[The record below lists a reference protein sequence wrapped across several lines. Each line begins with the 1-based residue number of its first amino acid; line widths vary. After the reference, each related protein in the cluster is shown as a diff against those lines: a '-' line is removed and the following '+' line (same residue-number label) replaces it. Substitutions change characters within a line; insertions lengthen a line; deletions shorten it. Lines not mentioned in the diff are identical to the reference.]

1 MSLDLTSASRQIQN
15 MAQNISA
22 RESDRIKRI
31 EAAISAAKNFD
42 LKSYESVRRN
52 LAELGQTTT
61 LIEESPSTAFSSPNL
76 PKNLIVAAV
85 DGSHIDVDR
94 HLAAQCFLINIGSC
108 LIKYGDDSYAEL
120 QTKPTLYAT
129 DENMVIKSA
138 DNRTQRIQGSVLGIK
153 RHIEE
158 LKELA
163 GLINQIPAEAPCS
176 LFVDGTLFPV
186 GMSIF
191 PQFVRDQ
198 FFDEIKETMNL
209 LFQESNNRKMSVS
222 AYISYPGHSEIVE
235 TLRLLICDEIA
246 GTGICK
252 GCIEGVKDRD
262 IFFKLL
268 EPGQRSPVFARNTT
282 LGHTNIA
289 TDIAFFYLNAGNE
302 IVRIEMPYWSIEHN
316 DIIELAHGTSLDQ
329 SKRGPGYPTVLI
341 EAHEQAIVTTA
352 DRESFVELVELSLNS
367 NGITTPTSQK
377 NISKRLRNI

>member
-1 MSLDLTSASRQIQN
+1 VSLDLTSASQQIQN
-15 MAQNISA
+15 MAQNIST

-31 EAAISAAKNFD
+31 ETAIVAAKNFD
-42 LKSYESVRRN
+42 LKSYELVRRN

-61 LIEESPSTAFSSPNL
+61 LIKESPSKKFSSHNL

-163 GLINQIPAEAPCS
+163 GLINQIPAETPCS

-209 LFQESNNRKMSVS
+209 LCQESNNRKMSVS

-282 LGHTNIA
+282 PGHTNIA

>member
-1 MSLDLTSASRQIQN
+1 MSLDLTSTSHQIQN

-22 RESDRIKRI
+22 RENDRIKRI
-31 EAAISAAKNFD
+31 ETAITAAKNFD

-61 LIEESPSTAFSSPNL
+61 LIEDSPSKSFATPNL
-76 PKNLIVAAV
+76 PENLIVVAV

-120 QTKPTLYAT
+120 QTKPTLYAS
-129 DENMVIKSA
+129 DENMVIRSA

-158 LKELA
+158 LKSLSN
-163 GLINQIPAEAPCS
+163 LIKQLPIETPCS
-176 LFVDGTLFPV
+176 LFVDGTLFPI

-198 FFDEIKETMNL
+198 FYDEIKETMDL
-209 LFQESNNRKMSVS
+209 LFQESSHRKMSVS

-235 TLRLLICDEIA
+235 TLRLLICDEISGA
-246 GTGICK
+246 GVCK
-252 GCIEGVKDRD
+252 GCIEGVRDRD
-262 IFFKLL
+262 VFYELL
-268 EPGQRSPVFARNTT
+268 EPGQRSPVFVRNATP
-282 LGHTNIA
+282 GHTNIS
-289 TDIAFFYLNAGNE
+289 TDIAFFYLNTGNE
-302 IVRIEMPYWSIEHN
+302 IARIEMPYWSVEHN
-316 DIIELAHGTSLDQ
+316 DIIELAHGSSLDQ

-352 DRESFVELVELSLNS
+352 DRESFIELVELSLNS

-377 NISKRLRNI
+377 NISKRVRNI

>member
-31 EAAISAAKNFD
+31 EAAIYAAKNFD

-120 QTKPTLYAT
+120 HTKPTLYAT

>member
-1 MSLDLTSASRQIQN
+1 MSLDLTSASQQIQN

-22 RESDRIKRI
+22 RETDRIKRI
-31 EAAISAAKNFD
+31 ETAIAAAKDFN
-42 LKSYESVRRN
+42 LQAYEVIRQN

-61 LIEESPSTAFSSPNL
+61 LIKNSPSATFSAPNL
-76 PKNLIVAAV
+76 PKSLIVAAI

-108 LIKYGDDSYAEL
+108 LIKYGPDSYAEL
-120 QTKPTLYAT
+120 QSKPTLYAT

-158 LKELA
+158 LKELSD
-163 GLINQIPAEAPCS
+163 LLNQVPPETPCCFF
-176 LFVDGTLFPV
+176 LDGTLFPV

-198 FFDEIKETMNL
+198 FFDEIKEIMNL
-209 LFQESNNRKMSVS
+209 LFKESSRRKMSVS

-235 TLRLLICDEIA
+235 TLRLLICDEIS

-262 IFFKLL
+262 IFNELL
-268 EPGQRSPVFARNTT
+268 QPGERSPVFVRNTT
-282 LGHTNIA
+282 PGHTNIA
-289 TDIAFFYLNAGNE
+289 TDIAFFYLNSGNE
-302 IVRIEMPYWSIEHN
+302 IVRIEMPYWSVEHN

-341 EAHEQAIVTTA
+341 EAHEQAIVRTA

-367 NGITTPTSQK
+367 NGLTTPTSQK

>member
-1 MSLDLTSASRQIQN
+1 VSLDLTSASRQIQN

-31 EAAISAAKNFD
+31 EAAIYAAKNFD

-61 LIEESPSTAFSSPNL
+61 LIEDSPSKAFSSPNL

-163 GLINQIPAEAPCS
+163 GLINQIPAEVPCS

-329 SKRGPGYPTVLI
+329 SKRGPGYPTVLV

>member
-31 EAAISAAKNFD
+31 EAAIYAAKNFD